1 MLCDTMIYHT
11 ICKLVMGYKKS
22 RKYMKNVNKYL
33 RQKTKQNRTSPL
45 LYDSS
50 ITNKKVERNTS
61 RLVSQSKAEK
71 GGRWIVV
78 VDVLLPLSLRREIN
92 KLQRRSSSR
101 KRRESARK
109 ATSRRKTSVA
119 CFM

>member
-1 MLCDTMIYHT
+1 
-11 ICKLVMGYKKS
+11 
-22 RKYMKNVNKYL
+22 MKVYEKC
-33 RQKTKQNRTSPL
+33 QQIFKTKDKTEPA
-45 LYDSS
+45 LYDNS

-61 RLVSQSKAEK
+61 RLVSQSKPEK

-92 KLQRRSSSR
+92 KLQQRSSSR
-101 KRRESARK
+101 KRGESARK